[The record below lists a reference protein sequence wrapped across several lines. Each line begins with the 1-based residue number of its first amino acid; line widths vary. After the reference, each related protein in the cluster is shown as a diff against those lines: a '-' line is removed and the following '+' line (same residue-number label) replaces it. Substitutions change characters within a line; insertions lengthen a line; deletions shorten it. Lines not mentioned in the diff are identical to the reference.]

1 MTSGDEAGA
10 LTDSEIRTVSDSG
23 GAHDVP
29 APAEPDPGGA
39 DSGESASGDIAS
51 SEVASSEVASGD
63 ADSGDD
69 TSGDADSGE
78 DADSGKDANSGE
90 DAEVGPTASAGV
102 WVASVTVLV
111 AALIA
116 GLVTAGIFW
125 NRANGVNATTNG
137 KQAAEAAARTGV
149 TDLLT
154 ADYRNPGAWSAKL
167 KPLAS
172 GQFLSVVGNSASGFN
187 QILAQGKVQTTG
199 QVVDV
204 GVQKFNGTTA
214 QLAVLADE
222 TVKNTQ
228 TPTGSKR
235 AYRMVISMVQS
246 GSKWLLSNVEFVQ

>member
-39 DSGESASGDIAS
+39 DSGE
-51 SEVASSEVASGD
+51 
-63 ADSGDD
+63 
-69 TSGDADSGE
+69 
-78 DADSGKDANSGE
+78 
-90 DAEVGPTASAGV
+90 DAEVGPPASAGV

-125 NRANGVNATTNG
+125 NRANGVNATSNG

-154 ADYRNPGAWSAKL
+154 ADYQNPGAWSAKL
-167 KPLAS
+167 KPLAA

-214 QLAVLADE
+214 QLAVLANE

-228 TPTGSKR
+228 TPSGSAR
-235 AYRMVISMVQS
+235 AYRMVVSMVQS

>member
-10 LTDSEIRTVSDSG
+10 LTDSETRTVSDSG

-51 SEVASSEVASGD
+51 GEVASSEATSSEVASGD
-63 ADSGDD
+63 DDSGDD
-69 TSGDADSGE
+69 TSWDAD
-78 DADSGKDANSGE
+78 SGE
-90 DAEVGPTASAGV
+90 DAEVGPPASAGI

-111 AALIA
+111 AALIV

-125 NRANGVNATTNG
+125 NRASGANATTSG

-154 ADYRNPGAWSAKL
+154 ADYQNPGAWSAKL
-167 KPLAS
+167 KPLAA

-204 GVQKFNGTTA
+204 GVEKFNGTTA

-228 TPTGSKR
+228 TPTGSER